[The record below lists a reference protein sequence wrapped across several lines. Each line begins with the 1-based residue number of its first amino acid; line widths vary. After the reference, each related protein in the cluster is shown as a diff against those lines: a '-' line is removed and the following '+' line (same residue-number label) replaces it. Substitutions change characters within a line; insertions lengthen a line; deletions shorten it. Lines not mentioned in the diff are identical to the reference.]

1 MLNFGAAPRALDRA
15 KTSVL
20 IAGLAAILL
29 AVTLGPTSWQLRP
42 SGLLRDFNAFYC
54 AGTAIAAHAD
64 PYLAEPLGTC
74 ERMPKPWG
82 LSHQIPHLSMP
93 APLPP
98 YALAPFV
105 VLAHLPY
112 GVAALAWLAI
122 SLACV
127 LSAAW
132 ALRALT
138 GLPLAG
144 TVASLALVDGFA
156 AMSQGQVVPV
166 AVAGIAWAAWALSRE
181 RYALAALCAAAAMIE
196 PHVGLPACLALFLF
210 VPRTRGMLA
219 ACGVACAALSLGLV
233 GFSQNAEYLHAVIPA
248 HALSELVNEKQL
260 SLTYL
265 AHQLGASDALAL
277 RLGSLSYLVMLAA
290 GLAAA
295 KVLAE
300 RLETPALLAALP
312 VAFTLV
318 GGPFVHAAQ
327 MAAAIPAT
335 TLMYA
340 ALPRGRAALGA
351 ALGLIAVPWVQ
362 FANLGPAFPLF
373 VALAILALAW
383 SLGVE
388 RPLAVAALAGGAA
401 LLSAVPAV
409 FFTAIPDPTAAL
421 ATAYE
426 PGALAEKTWDVF
438 VHAIAQSNG
447 VAYTLAK
454 VPTWLGLLALAS
466 ISLGETFRAGAIR
479 RQEHLTATR

>member
-1 MLNFGAAPRALDRA
+1 M
-15 KTSVL
+15 L

-29 AVTLGPTSWQLRP
+29 AVALGPASWQLRP
-42 SGLLRDFNAFYC
+42 SGLMRDFNAFYC
-54 AGTAIAAHAD
+54 AGKAVAEHAD

-82 LSHQIPHLSMP
+82 LNQQIPHLSMP

-98 YALAPFV
+98 YALAPFAL
-105 VLAHLPY
+105 LAHLPY
-112 GVAALAWLAI
+112 GAAVLAWLAI

-127 LSAAW
+127 LSTAW

-144 TVASLALVDGFA
+144 TIASLALVDGLA

-166 AVAGIAWAAWALSRE
+166 AVAGIAGAAWALSRE
-181 RYALAALCAAAAMIE
+181 RYALAASCAAAAMIE
-196 PHVGLPACLALFLF
+196 PHVGLPACLALLLF
-210 VPRTRGMLA
+210 VPRTRLALA
-219 ACGVACAALSLGLV
+219 ACGVACAALSLGLA
-233 GFSQNAEYLHAVIPA
+233 GFAQNAEYLRAVIPA

-260 SLTYL
+260 SLTFL

-277 RLGSLSYLVMLAA
+277 RLGSLSYVAMLVA

-295 KVLAE
+295 KILAE
-300 RLETPALLAALP
+300 RLEAPALLAALP

-327 MAAAIPAT
+327 MAAAIPAA
-335 TLMYA
+335 TLLYA
-340 ALPRGRAALGA
+340 ALPQRRATLGA
-351 ALGLIAVPWVQ
+351 ALGLVAIPWVQ
-362 FANLGPAFPLF
+362 FANLGPAFPLC

-401 LLSAVPAV
+401 LLSAVPAA
-409 FFTAIPDPTAAL
+409 FFTPIPDPGAAL
-421 ATAYE
+421 AAAYD

-438 VHAIAQSNG
+438 VREIAQSNG

-454 VPTWLGLLALAS
+454 FPTWIGLLALAS
-466 ISLGETFRAGAIR
+466 ISLGETFRAGALR
-479 RQEHLTATR
+479 RQEQLTATR